1 MKRILRLTE
10 NDLIRLVKKVVNEQM
25 SQTSPTQQRT
35 TGIPQK
41 TTGIPQKTTGIPQ
54 QRTTSVTNSAAGQRT
69 TGIPQ
74 QRTTT
79 GPTKGSKSE
88 WMNKYPCVTKDFNL
102 LYDGMKGTYVDQ
114 KNQIT
119 YAISGQKFDRSGKA
133 SPFTCFK
140 GQIVGSVGGSTSP
153 TSVPQP
159 MQQKT
164 TGIPQPTQQ
173 KTTGIPQPTQQKT
186 TGIPQ
191 PTQQKTTGIMRP
203 VQPTAPTKPM
213 R

>member
-69 TGIPQ
+69 TNVTNSTAAQRTTGIPQ
-74 QRTTT
+74 QRTNTS
-79 GPTKGSKSE
+79 PTKGSKSE
-88 WMNKYPCVTKDFNL
+88 WMNKYPCVTNNSNL

-119 YAISGQKFDRSGKA
+119 YAISGQKFDRSGRA
-133 SPFTCFK
+133 STFACSRN
-140 GQIVGSVGGSTSP
+140 QIVGSVGGSTQPMSQTSP
-153 TSVPQP
+153 TSTP
-159 MQQKT
+159 QKT
-164 TGIPQPTQQ
+164 TGIT
-173 KTTGIPQPTQQKT
+173 KS
-186 TGIPQ
+186 
-191 PTQQKTTGIMRP
+191 
-203 VQPTAPTKPM
+203 VQPTSPTKPM

>member
-54 QRTTSVTNSAAGQRT
+54 QRTTSVTNPGAGQRT

-74 QRTTT
+74 PRTNT
-79 GPTKGSKSE
+79 GLPIGSKSA
-88 WMNKYPCVTKDFNL
+88 WMNKYPCVTNNSNL

-119 YAISGQKFDRSGKA
+119 YAISGQKFDRSGRA
-133 SPFTCFK
+133 STFACSRN
-140 GQIVGSVGGSTSP
+140 QIVGSVGGSTQPTPQTSP
-153 TSVPQP
+153 TSTP
-159 MQQKT
+159 QKT
-164 TGIPQPTQQ
+164 TGIT
-173 KTTGIPQPTQQKT
+173 KS
-186 TGIPQ
+186 
-191 PTQQKTTGIMRP
+191 
-203 VQPTAPTKPM
+203 VQPTSPTKPM

>member
-41 TTGIPQKTTGIPQ
+41 TTGIPQ
-54 QRTTSVTNSAAGQRT
+54 QRTTSVTNPGAGQRT

-74 QRTTT
+74 QRTTNVTNSGSGAGHRTT
-79 GPTKGSKSE
+79 GIPQQRTNTSPTKGSKSE
-88 WMNKYPCVTKDFNL
+88 WMNKYPCVTNNSNL

-119 YAISGQKFDRSGKA
+119 YAISGQKFDRSGRA
-133 SPFTCFK
+133 STFACSRN
-140 GQIVGSVGGSTSP
+140 QIVGSVGGSTQPTPQTSP
-153 TSVPQP
+153 TSTP
-159 MQQKT
+159 QKT
-164 TGIPQPTQQ
+164 TGIT
-173 KTTGIPQPTQQKT
+173 KS
-186 TGIPQ
+186 
-191 PTQQKTTGIMRP
+191 
-203 VQPTAPTKPM
+203 VQPTSPTKPM